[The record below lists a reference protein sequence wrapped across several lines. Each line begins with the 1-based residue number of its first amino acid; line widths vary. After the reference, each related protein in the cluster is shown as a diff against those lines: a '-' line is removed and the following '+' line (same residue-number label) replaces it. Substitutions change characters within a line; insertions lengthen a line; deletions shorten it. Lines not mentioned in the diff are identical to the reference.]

1 MPIFAVEVY
10 TARPTHAKLADVVA
24 HEQAAAKAMEGRGD
38 VRYLS
43 SVFLP
48 EDEVCLHLFD
58 GPSSA
63 AVGRAAERVGLS
75 IERVI
80 EALVEERIRQEGGD
94 MR

>member
-24 HEQAAAKAMEGRGD
+24 HGQAAAEAMEEGGGD
-38 VRYLS
+38 IRYLS

-48 EDEVCLHLFD
+48 DDEVCLHLFD

-63 AVGRAAERVGLS
+63 AVGRAAEGVGLS

-80 EALVEERIRQEGGD
+80 EALVEERSGRKEVT
-94 MR
+94 